1 MKKEITK
8 FGAAVSLVAIV
19 VVIVNVV
26 AWAYV
31 SLVGVVDYDSVS
43 FRESLIEGEG
53 GNWYTPSGGL
63 FVDGTCDSAGNC
75 TSSYVLSR

>member
-1 MKKEITK
+1 MSK
-8 FGAAVSLVAIV
+8 FGAVVSLVAIV

-31 SLVGVVDYDSVS
+31 SIVGAVDYDSDS

-63 FVDGTCDSAGNC
+63 FVDGTCTSEGNC
-75 TSSYVLSR
+75 TRPYILGSK